1 MKTFLKI
8 SLGLATLLPATVIA
22 QEVLKPSKIAK
33 EEVQGKIFERPSL
46 ITEENGNLDVRTML
60 SSDRKFDTGMYKAGA
75 SRFEISDAYGV
86 DEFMYFIEGSVKLTS
101 SDGSVMTVGAGE
113 AITIAKEW
121 TGIWETDGYSK
132 IYVIY
137 YPEPV
142 E

>member
-1 MKTFLKI
+1 MLRTFFV
-8 SLGLATLLPATVIA
+8 GLMVAGFSTFAAA
-22 QEVLKPSKIAK
+22 QEVLKPSKISK
-33 EEVQGKIFERPSL
+33 EEVQGKIYERPSL

-75 SRFEISDAYGV
+75 SRFEIKDAYGV
-86 DEFMYFIEGSVKLTS
+86 DEFMYFIEGSVTLTS
-101 SDGSVMTVGAGE
+101 SDGSVMTVNAGD

-121 TGIWETDGYSK
+121 TGVWETEGYSK

>member
-1 MKTFLKI
+1 MLRTFFI
-8 SLGLATLLPATVIA
+8 VVLLVNVTSIAGA
-22 QEVLKPSKIAK
+22 QEVLKPSKITK

-75 SRFEISDAYGV
+75 SRFEITEPYGV

-101 SDGSVMTVGAGE
+101 SDGSVMTVNAGE

-121 TGIWETDGYSK
+121 TGIWETEGYSK